1 MSDQKIISGFGERL
15 ALENEVR
22 ALADVSNVF
31 ELERRARDLA
41 QQGDKVL
48 NALLRQLDTHDAQM
62 RGGLGL
68 TAQYM
73 DPMLIIPALRR
84 VVTSGRRS
92 NDARLTAAMILQ
104 RYLDV
109 ELEPALTQI
118 LPDSSEVARQSATEA
133 LALAETEPL
142 VMVEYAEQLLEESD
156 EVIGTVIDVLL
167 SMEDPR
173 RASLLMVIAN
183 YAGSAVV
190 AHILPTLGAI
200 RHPHS
205 LHALLVL
212 SHLAD
217 PALRP
222 AIERQVRKLQFA
234 GVQSDTTTSLRVLW
248 SPVNAQGQSLL
259 QVIRYHPQSESA
271 DFLAIVLHDEM
282 GIIHA
287 EARIKMDPTDVPQP
301 APTGH
306 VHSIHSVGSPYLL
319 RMLELDP
326 NQGRDLIDTAV
337 AQLREQDI
345 PWPRELVVYG
355 HWLWGDRIR
364 KRPASVGPEL
374 PAPASSGPDSEFQA
388 LLKHRA
394 FASWAWDVPDLQQ
407 LLQGEDATFALER
420 GSAAHQ
426 TISNRLVTSEAH
438 NLARRLEQQALWLT
452 LANDTEAA
460 SHVLAARQAVLEG
473 QADHP
478 FIQALTWRSMLTA
491 VADQATRR
499 ALHVLPR
506 EEDTS

>member
-1 MSDQKIISGFGERL
+1 MSEQKIINGFGERL

-48 NALLRQLDTHDAQM
+48 NAILRQLDTHDAQM

-109 ELEPALTQI
+109 ELDPALTQT
-118 LPDSSEVARQSATEA
+118 LPDSSEVARQSAKEA
-133 LALAETEPL
+133 LALAENDPL

-156 EVIGTVIDVLL
+156 EVIGAVIDVLL

-173 RASLLMVIAN
+173 RASLLMVIAS

-217 PALRP
+217 PALRRLYRSGP
-222 AIERQVRKLQFA
+222 GLGWGPVPTCAVRK
-234 GVQSDTTTSLRVLW
+234 GCR
-248 SPVNAQGQSLL
+248 
-259 QVIRYHPQSESA
+259 
-271 DFLAIVLHDEM
+271 
-282 GIIHA
+282 
-287 EARIKMDPTDVPQP
+287 
-301 APTGH
+301 
-306 VHSIHSVGSPYLL
+306 
-319 RMLELDP
+319 
-326 NQGRDLIDTAV
+326 
-337 AQLREQDI
+337 
-345 PWPRELVVYG
+345 PRECCG
-355 HWLWGDRIR
+355 R
-364 KRPASVGPEL
+364 
-374 PAPASSGPDSEFQA
+374 
-388 LLKHRA
+388 
-394 FASWAWDVPDLQQ
+394 
-407 LLQGEDATFALER
+407 
-420 GSAAHQ
+420 
-426 TISNRLVTSEAH
+426 
-438 NLARRLEQQALWLT
+438 ALW
-452 LANDTEAA
+452 
-460 SHVLAARQAVLEG
+460 AR
-473 QADHP
+473 
-478 FIQALTWRSMLTA
+478 
-491 VADQATRR
+491 VAEVRWD
-499 ALHVLPR
+499 P
-506 EEDTS
+506 S